1 MIKLMKSA
9 NRQILSISELNKT
22 VKGLLEK
29 EFPFIY
35 VEGEISNF
43 SRPSSGHW
51 YFTLKDEKAQI
62 KCAMFRNQ
70 NRLVPFEPENGQQV
84 VLYGKVTLYE
94 GRGDFQ
100 IITTSLEV
108 SGDGELRR
116 SFERLK
122 VSLQKEGFFD
132 QKKKKAIPNFPN
144 NIAIITSPTGAAIKD
159 IFSVVYRRFP
169 ALGMTVIPTQ
179 VQGEEAVPQIVD
191 AIETANK
198 EQSSYDLI
206 LLSRG
211 GGSLED
217 LWAFNTEPVA
227 KAIFNSSIPVVSA
240 IGHESDFTI
249 SDFVADL
256 RAPTPSSAAEQIT
269 PDAKMIK
276 NDISET
282 SDRLVRAARRVTD
295 SRQSELSHLIRRI
308 RHPSSR
314 LNEFSQ
320 RLDDLERRILSRI
333 SNLLRIKKSK
343 LAERKISTPIQKIQQ
358 VNDRAKQLSRLMSQS
373 YATLI
378 KNRQASLNEKSSQLE
393 ALGPLATLKRGY
405 AIVSDETSGKI
416 IRNSDEITEGEKLE
430 IRLSSGALTA
440 QVVAKGKT

>member
-132 QKKKKAIPNFPN
+132 QKKKKAIPKFPN

-282 SDRLVRAARRVTD
+282 SDRLIRAARRVTD
-295 SRQSELSHLIRRI
+295 SRQSELSHLMRRI

-405 AIVSDETSGKI
+405 AIVSDETNGKI

-430 IRLSSGALTA
+430 IRLSGGALTA
-440 QVVAKGKT
+440 QVVAKRKT

>member
-132 QKKKKAIPNFPN
+132 QKKKKAIPKFPN

-282 SDRLVRAARRVTD
+282 SDRLIRAARRVTD

-358 VNDRAKQLSRLMSQS
+358 VNDRAKQLSKLMSQS

-405 AIVSDETSGKI
+405 AIVSDETNGKI

-430 IRLSSGALTA
+430 IRLSGGALTA
-440 QVVAKGKT
+440 QVVAKRKT